1 MKKKLSAWALLLAVS
16 IMTAG
21 CGADTTQAGQT
32 GQKEQNGQTVQ
43 DGQKGSASAQ
53 PGASGAAVNT
63 PGQQTASDGKNG
75 TTGGTGVA
83 SGAGGQASTDAN
95 AAKVRMDDVTAL
107 RLIDGKSGW
116 IGGKGWIARTDA
128 GTSGSAGAAWDVQY
142 QGQGTVQ
149 QIFALNGQQAWAVM
163 ADSGSLLATQDG
175 GKRWES
181 IGTVPK
187 QGQAGFLHF
196 VSSKEGFAGNQYTK
210 DGGQTWS
217 ALPVPDHTVGQPYY
231 HDQQNGWAVTQS
243 KEGSFGILHTTNGG
257 QKWTTAL
264 SRKTEAPLNGVIIR
278 SVERG
283 NAWIELVGDTGMN
296 QTSYSLWH
304 TADSGQS
311 WRAVLANATAG
322 AGPAPGISQQD
333 NQVPRNEG
341 TAPGMLYAVN
351 SSTALMGGYCAPCDK
366 PNTIGWTN
374 DGGKTWNNGK
384 QSFDGYGSQQIGMA
398 NAKEGWAIFSDS
410 EKAPVMY
417 TTSDGGQ
424 HWTQSHVFD
433 KPAASGS

>member
-83 SGAGGQASTDAN
+83 SGADGQASTDAN

-196 VSSKEGFAGNQYTK
+196 VSSKEGFTGNQYTK
-210 DGGQTWS
+210 NGGQTWS

-333 NQVPRNEG
+333 HQVPKNEG

>member
-1 MKKKLSAWALLLAVS
+1 MKKKTSAWLLLLAIV

-21 CGADTTQAGQT
+21 CGT
-32 GQKEQNGQTVQ
+32 GAQNGPQKT
-43 DGQKGSASAQ
+43 DGQATQNEQPGSTSAQ
-53 PGASGAAVNT
+53 TTSPSAT
-63 PGQQTASDGKNG
+63 PGT
-75 TTGGTGVA
+75 
-83 SGAGGQASTDAN
+83 GGQAATDAN
-95 AAKVRMDDVTAL
+95 AAKVRMDDITAL
-107 RLIDGKSGW
+107 RLIDGRSGW
-116 IGGKGWIARTDA
+116 IGGNGWIARTDA
-128 GTSGSAGAAWDVQY
+128 GPSGSVGSAWNVQY

-163 ADSGSLLATQDG
+163 ADSGSLLATRDG
-175 GKRWES
+175 GKRWETV
-181 IGTVPK
+181 GVVPK
-187 QGQAGFLHF
+187 QGTAGFLHF
-196 VSSKEGFAGNQYTK
+196 VSSNEGFSGSQYTK
-210 DGGQTWS
+210 DGGQSWS
-217 ALPVPDHTVGQPYY
+217 ALPVPDHTVGQPYF
-231 HDQQNGWAVTQS
+231 HDRQNGWVVTQDTDR
-243 KEGSFGILHTTNGG
+243 SFQILHTVNGG
-257 QKWTTAL
+257 QKWTAVM
-264 SRKTEAPLNGVIIR
+264 SRTTEEPLNGAMIR

-283 NAWIELVGDTGMN
+283 NAWIELIGGTGMN

-322 AGPAPGISQQD
+322 GGPAPGISQQD
-333 NQVPRNEG
+333 NKTPKNEG

-351 SSTALMGGYCAPCDK
+351 SNTALMGGYCAPCDK

-410 EKAPVMY
+410 EQAPVMY

-424 HWTQSHVFD
+424 HWTRSHVFD
-433 KPAASGS
+433 KPAASGN

>member
-1 MKKKLSAWALLLAVS
+1 MKKKLPAWALLLAVS

-21 CGADTTQAGQT
+21 CGAGATQAGQT
-32 GQKEQNGQTVQ
+32 GQQEQNGQTVQ

-53 PGASGAAVNT
+53 PG
-63 PGQQTASDGKNG
+63 
-75 TTGGTGVA
+75 A

-149 QIFALNGQQAWAVM
+149 QIFALNGQQAWAVV
-163 ADSGSLLATQDG
+163 ADSGTLLATQDG
-175 GKRWES
+175 GQRWES
-181 IGTVPK
+181 TGTVPK

-196 VSSKEGFAGNQYTK
+196 VSSKEGFSGNQYTK

-217 ALPVPDHTVGQPYY
+217 ALPVPDHTVGEPYY

-243 KEGSFGILHTTNGG
+243 KEGSFRILHTMNGG
-257 QKWTTAL
+257 QKWTTVL
-264 SRKTEAPLNGVIIR
+264 SRTTEAPLNGVIIR

-304 TADSGQS
+304 TADSTKAGVLCLPM
-311 WRAVLANATAG
+311 RPLAAVRRPALASKT
-322 AGPAPGISQQD
+322 IRF
-333 NQVPRNEG
+333 PRTKG
-341 TAPGMLYAVN
+341 RHRGCSMR
-351 SSTALMGGYCAPCDK
+351 
-366 PNTIGWTN
+366 
-374 DGGKTWNNGK
+374 
-384 QSFDGYGSQQIGMA
+384 
-398 NAKEGWAIFSDS
+398 
-410 EKAPVMY
+410 
-417 TTSDGGQ
+417 
-424 HWTQSHVFD
+424 
-433 KPAASGS
+433 

>member
-16 IMTAG
+16 IMIAG
-21 CGADTTQAGQT
+21 CGAGATQA
-32 GQKEQNGQTVQ
+32 GQKEQNGQTVK

-53 PGASGAAVNT
+53 PGTSGATVNT

-83 SGAGGQASTDAN
+83 SGAGGQASTDEN

-128 GTSGSAGAAWDVQY
+128 GASGSIGAAWDVQY

-163 ADSGSLLATQDG
+163 ADSGTLLATQDG

-181 IGTVPK
+181 TGTVPK

-196 VSSKEGFAGNQYTK
+196 ISPKEGLSGNQYTK

-217 ALPVPDHTVGQPYY
+217 ALPVPDHMVGQPYY
-231 HDQQNGWAVTQS
+231 HDQHNGWAVTQS
-243 KEGSFGILHTTNGG
+243 TEGSFRILHTTNGG
-257 QKWTTAL
+257 QKWTTVL
-264 SRKTEAPLNGVIIR
+264 SRTSEAPLNGVIIR

-322 AGPAPGISQQD
+322 GGPAPGISQQD
-333 NQVPRNEG
+333 NQVPKNEG
-341 TAPGMLYAVN
+341 AAPGMLYAVN

-384 QSFDGYGSQQIGMA
+384 QSFDGYGGQQIGMA

-410 EKAPVMY
+410 EKAPVLY

>member
-1 MKKKLSAWALLLAVS
+1 MKMKKKLPAWALLLAVS

-21 CGADTTQAGQT
+21 CGAGATQAGQT
-32 GQKEQNGQTVQ
+32 GQQEQNGQTVQ

-53 PGASGAAVNT
+53 PG
-63 PGQQTASDGKNG
+63 
-75 TTGGTGVA
+75 A

-149 QIFALNGQQAWAVM
+149 QIFALNGQQAWAVV
-163 ADSGSLLATQDG
+163 ADSGTLLATQDG
-175 GKRWES
+175 GQRWES
-181 IGTVPK
+181 TGTVPK

-196 VSSKEGFAGNQYTK
+196 VSSKEGFSGNQYTK

-217 ALPVPDHTVGQPYY
+217 ALPVPDHTVGEPYY

-243 KEGSFGILHTTNGG
+243 KEGSFRILHTMNGG
-257 QKWTTAL
+257 QKWTTVL
-264 SRKTEAPLNGVIIR
+264 SRTTEAPLNGVIIR

-322 AGPAPGISQQD
+322 GGPAPGISQQD
-333 NQVPRNEG
+333 HQVPKNEG
-341 TAPGMLYAVN
+341 AAPGMLYAVN